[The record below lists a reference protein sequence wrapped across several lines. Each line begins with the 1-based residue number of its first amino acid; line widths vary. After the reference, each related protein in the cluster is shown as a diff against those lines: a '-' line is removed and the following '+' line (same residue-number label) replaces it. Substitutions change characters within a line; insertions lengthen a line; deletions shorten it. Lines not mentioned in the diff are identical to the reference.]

1 MTADARL
8 AREDGT
14 IMRDPQSRVPI
25 RTIAAT
31 IGIVLLTHRTTR
43 GIHAGGTH
51 GPR

>member
-14 IMRDPQSRVPI
+14 ITRDPQSRVPM

-43 GIHAGGTH
+43 GIHT
-51 GPR
+51 GPRH